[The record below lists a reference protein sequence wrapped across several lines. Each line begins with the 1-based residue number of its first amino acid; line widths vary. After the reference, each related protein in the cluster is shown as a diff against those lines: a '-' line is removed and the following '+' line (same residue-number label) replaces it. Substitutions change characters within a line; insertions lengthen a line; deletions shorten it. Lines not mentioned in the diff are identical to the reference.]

1 MHTDQI
7 RVAAH
12 KACRAGVVIA
22 GFMFAAIGLPAVA
35 QPAPPAA
42 ANGPSEALQRQ
53 ALSPFRFILQNAS
66 APVRKPAA
74 ASPAAEPRKPAAVE
88 QAALQPRLPA
98 PAPQSPVAQPQ
109 AQPEAPTPVAVF
121 APKPPEP
128 SPVPVV
134 HRDIVPVQT
143 DEPRLSAALLR
154 ERPSGVVKVSFEVYP
169 DGSTAAVKIVSSSN
183 RALNKPSLEAVSG
196 WKFQPVD
203 EVLTVE
209 TELDYHYQ

>member
-22 GFMFAAIGLPAVA
+22 GLQLAVLGLPALA
-35 QPAPPAA
+35 QTAPSAT
-42 ANGPSEALQRQ
+42 ANSPSEALQRQ

-66 APVRKPAA
+66 APARKPAA
-74 ASPAAEPRKPAAVE
+74 AAAAAEPKKPAAIE
-88 QAALQPRLPA
+88 QAALQPRP
-98 PAPQSPVAQPQ
+98 
-109 AQPEAPTPVAVF
+109 APTPQPGVQPAPSEPATPVTVF

-128 SPVPVV
+128 PPVV
-134 HRDIVPVQT
+134 HRDIIPIQT

-154 ERPSGVVKVSFEVYP
+154 ERPSGVVKVSFEVHP
-169 DGSTAAVKIVSSSN
+169 DGSTAAVKIISSSN
-183 RALNKPSLEAVSG
+183 RSLNKPSIEAVAG

>member
-22 GFMFAAIGLPAVA
+22 GLQFAAIGLPALA
-35 QPAPPAA
+35 QTTPPAT

-53 ALSPFRFILQNAS
+53 ALSPYRFILQNAS
-66 APVRKPAA
+66 APARKPAA
-74 ASPAAEPRKPAAVE
+74 PAPVAEPKKPAAVE
-88 QAALQPRLPA
+88 QAALQPRPNA
-98 PAPQSPVAQPQ
+98 PAPQAPVPQ
-109 AQPEAPTPVAVF
+109 AQPEAATPVAVF

-128 SPVPVV
+128 LPVV
-134 HRDIVPVQT
+134 HREIIPIKT
-143 DEPRLSAALLR
+143 DEPHLSAALLR
-154 ERPSGVVKVSFEVYP
+154 ERPSGVVKVSFEVHP
-169 DGSTAAVKIVSSSN
+169 DGSTAAVKVVSSSN
-183 RALNKPSLEAVSG
+183 RSLNKPSIEAVSG

>member
-22 GFMFAAIGLPAVA
+22 GLQFAAIGLPAVA
-35 QPAPPAA
+35 QTTPPAT

-66 APVRKPAA
+66 APARKPIA
-74 ASPAAEPRKPAAVE
+74 PVPVAEPKKPAAVE
-88 QAALQPRLPA
+88 QAALQPRPNA
-98 PAPQSPVAQPQ
+98 PAPQAPAPQ
-109 AQPEAPTPVAVF
+109 AQPEAATPVAVF

-128 SPVPVV
+128 LPVV
-134 HRDIVPVQT
+134 HREIIPIKT
-143 DEPRLSAALLR
+143 DEPHLSAALLR
-154 ERPSGVVKVSFEVYP
+154 ERPSGVVKVSFEVHP
-169 DGSTAAVKIVSSSN
+169 DGSTAAVKVVSSSN
-183 RALNKPSLEAVSG
+183 RSLNKPSIEAVSG

>member
-7 RVAAH
+7 RAAAH

-22 GFMFAAIGLPAVA
+22 GLQFAAIGLPALA
-35 QPAPPAA
+35 QTTPPAT

-53 ALSPFRFILQNAS
+53 ALSPYRFILQNAS
-66 APVRKPAA
+66 APARKPAA
-74 ASPAAEPRKPAAVE
+74 PAPVAEPKKPAAVE
-88 QAALQPRLPA
+88 QAALQPRPNA
-98 PAPQSPVAQPQ
+98 PAPQAPVPQ
-109 AQPEAPTPVAVF
+109 AQPEAATPVAVF

-128 SPVPVV
+128 LPVV
-134 HRDIVPVQT
+134 HREIIPIKT
-143 DEPRLSAALLR
+143 DEPHLSAALLR
-154 ERPSGVVKVSFEVYP
+154 ERPSGVVKVSFEVHP
-169 DGSTAAVKIVSSSN
+169 DGSTAAVKVVSSSN
-183 RALNKPSLEAVSG
+183 RSLNKPSIEAVSG

>member
-7 RVAAH
+7 RGAAH

-22 GFMFAAIGLPAVA
+22 GLQFAVLGLPALA
-35 QPAPPAA
+35 QTTPPAT

-53 ALSPFRFILQNAS
+53 ALSPYRFILQNAS
-66 APVRKPAA
+66 APARKPAA
-74 ASPAAEPRKPAAVE
+74 PAAASEPKKPAPVE
-88 QAALQPRLPA
+88 QAALQPRPA
-98 PAPQSPVAQPQ
+98 PSPQ
-109 AQPEAPTPVAVF
+109 AATPQPSQPEAPTPVAVF

-128 SPVPVV
+128 PPVV
-134 HRDIVPVQT
+134 HREIIPIKT
-143 DEPRLSAALLR
+143 DEPHLSAALLR
-154 ERPSGVVKVSFEVYP
+154 ERPSGVVKVSFEVHP
-169 DGSTAAVKIVSSSN
+169 DGSTAAVKILSSSN
-183 RALNKPSLEAVSG
+183 RSLNKPSVEAVSG

>member
-22 GFMFAAIGLPAVA
+22 GLQLAVLGLPALA
-35 QPAPPAA
+35 QTAPSAT
-42 ANGPSEALQRQ
+42 ANSPSEALQRQ

-66 APVRKPAA
+66 APARKPAA
-74 ASPAAEPRKPAAVE
+74 AAAAAEPKKPAAIE
-88 QAALQPRLPA
+88 QAALQPRPA
-98 PAPQSPVAQPQ
+98 PTPQPGVQPAPSEPA
-109 AQPEAPTPVAVF
+109 TPVAVF

-128 SPVPVV
+128 PPVV
-134 HRDIVPVQT
+134 HRDIIPIQT

-154 ERPSGVVKVSFEVYP
+154 ERPSGVVKVSFEVHP
-169 DGSTAAVKIVSSSN
+169 DGSTAAVKIISSSN
-183 RALNKPSLEAVSG
+183 RSLNKPSIEAVAG

>member
-7 RVAAH
+7 RGVAH

-22 GFMFAAIGLPAVA
+22 GLQFAAMGLPAQA
-35 QPAPPAA
+35 QTTPAA
-42 ANGPSEALQRQ
+42 TANAPSEALQRQ

-66 APVRKPAA
+66 APARKPAA
-74 ASPAAEPRKPAAVE
+74 AAAAPAEPRKPAAVE
-88 QAALQPRLPA
+88 QAALQPRPA
-98 PAPQSPVAQPQ
+98 PTPQPAAQQSAPS
-109 AQPEAPTPVAVF
+109 EAATPVAVF
-121 APKPPEP
+121 TPKPPEP
-128 SPVPVV
+128 PPVV
-134 HRDIVPVQT
+134 HREIIPIQT

-154 ERPSGVVKVSFEVYP
+154 ERPSGVVKVSFEVHP
-169 DGSTAAVKIVSSSN
+169 DGSTAAVKIISSSN
-183 RALNKPSLEAVSG
+183 RSLNKPSIEAVAG

>member
-22 GFMFAAIGLPAVA
+22 GLQLAVLGLPALA
-35 QPAPPAA
+35 QTAPSAT
-42 ANGPSEALQRQ
+42 ANSPSEALQRQ

-66 APVRKPAA
+66 APARKPVAAAAAAEPKKPAA
-74 ASPAAEPRKPAAVE
+74 IE
-88 QAALQPRLPA
+88 QAALQPRPA
-98 PAPQSPVAQPQ
+98 PTPQPGVQPAPSEPA
-109 AQPEAPTPVAVF
+109 TPVAVF

-128 SPVPVV
+128 PPVV
-134 HRDIVPVQT
+134 HRDIIPIQT

-154 ERPSGVVKVSFEVYP
+154 ERPSGVVKVSFEVHP
-169 DGSTAAVKIVSSSN
+169 DGSTAAVKIISSSN
-183 RALNKPSLEAVSG
+183 RSLNKPSIEAVAG

>member
-12 KACRAGVVIA
+12 KVCRAGVVIA
-22 GFMFAAIGLPAVA
+22 GLQFAAMGLPALA
-35 QPAPPAA
+35 QTTPPAT

-53 ALSPFRFILQNAS
+53 ALSPYRFILQNAT
-66 APVRKPAA
+66 APARKPVAPA
-74 ASPAAEPRKPAAVE
+74 PAAEPKKPAAIE
-88 QAALQPRLPA
+88 QAALQPRPATAPSQA
-98 PAPQSPVAQPQ
+98 PAPQSAP
-109 AQPEAPTPVAVF
+109 PEAATPVAVF
-121 APKPPEP
+121 APKPAEP
-128 SPVPVV
+128 LPLV
-134 HRDIVPVQT
+134 HREIIPIQT

-154 ERPSGVVKVSFEVYP
+154 ERPSGVVKVSFEVHP
-169 DGSTAAVKIVSSSN
+169 DGSTAGVKVLSSSN
-183 RALNKPSLEAVSG
+183 RSLNKPSVEAVSG

>member
-22 GFMFAAIGLPAVA
+22 GFMFAATSLPALA
-35 QPAPPAA
+35 QNTPPAA

-53 ALSPFRFILQNAS
+53 ALSPYRFILQNAS
-66 APVRKPAA
+66 APARKPAA
-74 ASPAAEPRKPAAVE
+74 PAVAAEPKKTAPIE
-88 QAALQPRLPA
+88 QAALQPRPA
-98 PAPQSPVAQPQ
+98 AAPSQTPAPQA
-109 AQPEAPTPVAVF
+109 AQPEAATPVAVF

-128 SPVPVV
+128 LPVV
-134 HRDIVPVQT
+134 HREIVPIQT
-143 DEPRLSAALLR
+143 DEPHLSAALLR
-154 ERPSGVVKVSFEVYP
+154 ERPSGVVKVSFEVHP
-169 DGSTAAVKIVSSSN
+169 DGSTAAVRVLSSSN
-183 RALNKPSLEAVSG
+183 RSLNKPSVEAVSG